1 MFLVTVSGSFAW
13 AGKKIMNS
21 KQFQAVSGDVHT
33 LAHMSSI
40 PIYIAVLTFS
50 WFSYNISLSC
60 DQQGL
65 SELEAP

>member
-1 MFLVTVSGSFAW
+1 MFLVTVSRSFAW

-33 LAHMSSI
+33 LALMSSI